1 MYIPF
6 YDRDGNVMLLW
17 TQSTGG
23 LRHGRVRCV
32 LQDPARETAHA
43 SPQYRGASPTYARWS
58 SRRSLCEQVFSE
70 TTTTTYCLRFIQPAI
85 IESTEMKSTSAE
97 IKACGFITWIRRV
110 FRSYCQSVRSP
121 PGSLCDRYTDTA
133 LNSACKSPILPANV
147 RLNKLTAKPRPS
159 MHEA

>member
-97 IKACGFITWIRRV
+97 IKACGFITWIRRFSEV
-110 FRSYCQSVRSP
+110 TVNQSVHLP
-121 PGSLCDRYTDTA
+121 DRYVTGIRIRLSTLHA
-133 LNSACKSPILPANV
+133 SLPFSPRTCV
-147 RLNKLTAKPRPS
+147 
-159 MHEA
+159 